1 MTARSA
7 EDLTSGMIRGLASS
21 GRSFRRVAGST
32 RAKGFTLPELLVV
45 LLLVSIALGLAFV
58 RLGAAADGAAV
69 RAAVSEAA
77 SVFIAARNAAIY
89 RRAPVAVRI
98 DTVYG
103 TLVTRADTLVL
114 RHRDLHSFGVRLSA
128 SRDSMAF
135 DSRGLGVGAANL
147 SLVVRRGKAV
157 DTLFLSRLG
166 RVRY

>member
-1 MTARSA
+1 MICAFATRRRHRRRG
-7 EDLTSGMIRGLASS
+7 EDA
-21 GRSFRRVAGST
+21 T
-32 RAKGFTLPELLVV
+32 RAAGFTLPELLVV
-45 LLLVSIALGLAFV
+45 LLLVSIVLGLAFV
-58 RLGAAADGAAV
+58 RLGAAADRAAV

-77 SVFIAARNAAIY
+77 SVFLSARNAAIY

-98 DTVYG
+98 DTLSG
-103 TLVTRADTLVL
+103 LLLTRADTLVL
-114 RHRDLHSFGVRLSA
+114 RRRDLRALGVRLSA

-135 DSRGLGVGAANL
+135 DGRGLGVGAANL

>member
-1 MTARSA
+1 MAYWRA
-7 EDLTSGMIRGLASS
+7 GCRRG
-21 GRSFRRVAGST
+21 RRRVAGST
-32 RAKGFTLPELLVV
+32 RGDGFTLPELLVV
-45 LLLVSIALGLAFV
+45 LLLVSITLGFAFV
-58 RLGAAADGAAV
+58 RLGAAADSAAV
-69 RAAVSEAA
+69 RSAVSEAA
-77 SVFIAARNAAIY
+77 SVFTAARNTAIY

-98 DTVYG
+98 DTLHG

-114 RHRDLHSFGVRLSA
+114 HRRDLRAFGVRLSA

-135 DSRGLGVGAANL
+135 DGRGLGVGAANL

>member
-1 MTARSA
+1 MIS
-7 EDLTSGMIRGLASS
+7 DLGTPRRG
-21 GRSFRRVAGST
+21 RVAGST
-32 RAKGFTLPELLVV
+32 RASGFTLPELLVV
-45 LLLVSIALGLAFV
+45 LFIVSIVLGFAFV

-98 DTVYG
+98 DTISAI
-103 TLVTRADTLVL
+103 LLTRADTLVL
-114 RHRDLHSFGVRLSA
+114 RRRDIRAFGVRLSA

-135 DSRGLGVGAANL
+135 DGRGLGVGAANL
-147 SLVVRRGKAV
+147 SLVVRRGRAV

>member
-1 MTARSA
+1 MCALARP
-7 EDLTSGMIRGLASS
+7 GGKRP
-21 GRSFRRVAGST
+21 RVDGST
-32 RAKGFTLPELLVV
+32 RAAGFTLPELLVV
-45 LLLVSIALGLAFV
+45 LLLVSIVLGFAFV

-77 SVFIAARNAAIY
+77 SVFVAARNAAIY

-98 DTVYG
+98 DTLYG
-103 TLVTRADTLVL
+103 TLVTGADTLVL
-114 RHRDLHSFGVRLSA
+114 RRRDLRTFGVRLSA

-135 DSRGLGVGAANL
+135 DGRGLGVGAANL
-147 SLVVRRGKAV
+147 SLIVRRGRAV

>member
-1 MTARSA
+1 MIS
-7 EDLTSGMIRGLASS
+7 DLVTPRRG
-21 GRSFRRVAGST
+21 RVAGST
-32 RAKGFTLPELLVV
+32 RASGFTLPELLVV
-45 LLLVSIALGLAFV
+45 LLIVSIVLGFAFV

-69 RAAVSEAA
+69 RAAVTEAV

-98 DTVYG
+98 DTLDG

-114 RHRDLHSFGVRLSA
+114 RRRDLRTFGVRLSA

-135 DSRGLGVGAANL
+135 DGRGLGVGAANL
-147 SLVVRRGKAV
+147 SLIVRRGRAV

-166 RVRY
+166 RVRW

>member
-1 MTARSA
+1 MVRWLA
-7 EDLTSGMIRGLASS
+7 TSR
-21 GRSFRRVAGST
+21 RRFRRVAGST
-32 RAKGFTLPELLVV
+32 RAEGFTLPELLVV
-45 LLLVSIALGLAFV
+45 LLLISVTLGIAFV

-98 DTVYG
+98 DTLYG

-114 RHRDLHSFGVRLSA
+114 RRRDLRSFGVHLSA

-135 DSRGLGVGAANL
+135 DGRGLGIGAANL